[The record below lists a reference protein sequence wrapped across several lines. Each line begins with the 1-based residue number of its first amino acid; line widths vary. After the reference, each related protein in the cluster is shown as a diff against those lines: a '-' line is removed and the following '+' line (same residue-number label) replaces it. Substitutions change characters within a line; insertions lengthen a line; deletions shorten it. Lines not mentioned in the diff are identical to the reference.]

1 MKNWRFPILAGL
13 LIALGAWQLTLIA
26 APYALMRA
34 AMHRL
39 GRAAPANVFRHGPPT
54 TAENQTIVRPSPD
67 LLYSICQFDLTN
79 GPVAIDV
86 PPVAGQYWSLSL
98 FDTRTDVIAVR
109 SDRDTGGKPAR
120 LALVAPGQSAPAGYK
135 AIRYTQRRGLALIR
149 ILVTDRAALPAIDAI
164 RKTARCASIP

>member
-1 MKNWRFPILAGL
+1 MKNWRLPIAAGL
-13 LIALGAWQLTLIA
+13 LIAFASWQLTLVA

-39 GRAAPANVFRHGPPT
+39 GRAAPANVFRHGPLT

-67 LLYSICQFDLTN
+67 LLYSVCVLDLTK
-79 GPVAIDV
+79 GPVAIEV
-86 PPVAGQYWSLSL
+86 PPVPGQYWSLSI
-98 FDTRTDVIAVR
+98 FDSRTDVAAVR

-120 LALVAPGQSAPAGYK
+120 LALVAPGQSAPPGYQ
-135 AIRYTQRRGLALIR
+135 AIAYPHRNGIALIR

-164 RKTARCASIP
+164 RKTARCAPIP